1 MRSKPTVAA
10 LTADVLQGVPC
21 VRGVVRRIE
30 EVLAPRHNGRF
41 VVNVREG
48 HPHERDGFL
57 RVGDAA
63 DASDDRVKLES
74 VALWCVSMLVIRL
87 VEYLPNRNIQEVA
100 GGVEL
105 AVCSSDAFRVSETDS
120 MTNRESITIL
130 HSS

>member
-1 MRSKPTVAA
+1 M
-10 LTADVLQGVPC
+10 
-21 VRGVVRRIE
+21 VRRIE
-30 EVLAPRHNGRF
+30 EVLAPCHNGRF
-41 VVNVREG
+41 VVNVRQG

-63 DASDDRVKLES
+63 DASDDRVELES
-74 VALWCVSMLVIRL
+74 VTLWGVAMLVINL
-87 VEYLPNRNIQEVA
+87 IVDLPNRNIQEVA

-105 AVCSSDAFRVSETDS
+105 AVCSSDTFRVSETDS